1 MQFYTTPQFTIF
13 FGDQATGFAPQE
25 FYTIGSEAELRNA
38 PQFKD
43 AAEEMQLK
51 YLMALKQ
58 VHGVA
63 GKVFVKPED
72 FACRPYDFEGD
83 YLITSVLHA
92 GLAVATAD
100 CLPMVIYD
108 TKNHVVAAAHAGWRG
123 SVAGIGEKVLEE
135 MQRHFGTQPEDCTVV
150 FGPAAGSCCYE
161 VAQEFLENIPQAY
174 RNRVVKERAGL
185 LFFDNTLYN
194 QLQLE
199 QLGVPAQAFVKDY
212 ALCTICSPQ
221 FCSYRRDKERS
232 QRQMTI
238 VALNSI

>member
-1 MQFYTTPQFTIF
+1 MIYATKQFTIF
-13 FGDQATGFAPQE
+13 FGDQATGFMPQQ

-43 AAEEMQLK
+43 AAEKMQLK
-51 YLMALKQ
+51 YMMALKQ

-63 GKVFVKPED
+63 GKVFAKPED

-83 YLITSVLHA
+83 YLITSVPHA

-108 TKNHVVAAAHAGWRG
+108 TKNHAVAAAHAGWRG
-123 SVAGIGEKVLEE
+123 SIAGIGEKVLDE
-135 MQRHFGTQPEDCTVV
+135 MQRQFGTKPEDCTVI

-161 VAQEFLENIPQAY
+161 VAQEFLENIPPAYHSRVIKEQAG
-174 RNRVVKERAGL
+174 R

-199 QLGVPAQAFVKDY
+199 QKGVRGQAFVKSY

-232 QRQMTI
+232 QRQMTM